1 MTYFFVGGCQRT
13 GTTLLQSVVCSDE
26 TTNPLI
32 YESFL
37 LLHLV
42 EAYAKGK
49 LHYEVRGKDYFADP
63 QAYRLFH
70 RQWVTAFLESTRNRY
85 APAANLVLKEIN
97 LTKLFPLLHE
107 LIPEA
112 KFLLIVRDPRDT
124 IASLIKVGERMGA
137 EGRQNLF
144 AGRDMSRLAEYYK
157 SFYRPCLKVQ
167 DPKFRKNL
175 MVVKYENLVGDTE
188 TELER
193 IRRFTGLELKDFKAN
208 QAWTRS
214 QVDFEELKAWDL
226 HRPWDSDLWG
236 KKLSPKRVGSYKQV
250 LTDEEARA
258 VAQECADVFHVF
270 AYEGPDQGKGTDK
283 IMDEGTG
290 AEKKRVVPGE

>member
-13 GTTLLQSVVCSDE
+13 GTTLLQSVLCTDE

-37 LLHLV
+37 LLHLI

-70 RQWVTAFLESTRNRY
+70 RQWVTAFLETTRSRY
-85 APAANLVLKEIN
+85 APAAHLVLKEIS

-112 KFLLIVRDPRDT
+112 KFLLIVRDPRDA
-124 IASLIKVGERMGA
+124 IASLVKVGERMGA
-137 EGRQNLF
+137 
-144 AGRDMSRLAEYYK
+144 AGRRNIFVERDMVRLAEYYK
-157 SFYRPCLKVQ
+157 SFYRPCLKIQ
-167 DPKFRKNL
+167 DPKFRRNL
-175 MVVKYENLVGDTE
+175 KVVKYEDLVGDTE
-188 TELER
+188 AELDR
-193 IRRFTGLELKDFKAN
+193 IRNFTGLELKDFRVNKA
-208 QAWTRS
+208 WKRS
-214 QVDFEELKAWDL
+214 HVDFEELKAWDL

-236 KKLSPKRVGSYKQV
+236 KKLSPKRVGSYTQV
-250 LTDEEARA
+250 LTGEETRILES
-258 VAQECADVFHVF
+258 ECADVFHVYG
-270 AYEGPDQGKGTDK
+270 YEKSGPEAD
-283 IMDEGTG
+283 G
-290 AEKKRVVPGE
+290 ARGAPDTRQKKAAPGE